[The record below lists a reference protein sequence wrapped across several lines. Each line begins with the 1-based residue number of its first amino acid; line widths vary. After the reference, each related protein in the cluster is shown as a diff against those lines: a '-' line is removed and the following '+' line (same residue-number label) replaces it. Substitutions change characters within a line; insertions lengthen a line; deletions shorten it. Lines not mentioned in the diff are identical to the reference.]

1 MPPFLKYRLKKCQY
15 LYEKIFFFFSL
26 CKQGSL
32 SSIEKHRLVV
42 VQQSGKLQSI
52 LIVKSSF
59 YLEVVYYK
67 NILEEVNGTAD

>member
-15 LYEKIFFFFSL
+15 LCEKNFIFL

-32 SSIEKHRLVV
+32 SCKEKHRLVV
-42 VQQSGKLQSI
+42 VQQSGKLQSS

-59 YLEVVYYK
+59 YLKVVYYK